1 MQHEANSSSLQT
13 EENTI
18 KKDGVHRF
26 HQSTSKNIHYN
37 F

>member
-1 MQHEANSSSLQT
+1 MQHEANSSSLQI

-26 HQSTSKNIHYN
+26 HQAL
-37 F
+37 